1 VSQLEST
8 VFAPC
13 GLATGI
19 GSLPFIETPEALA
32 MIRTYLP
39 AIPHWPQLPR
49 RGSSENFVFQFLQ
62 PLVDMKLLDV
72 AEAGPYFNTAH
83 SSWPDRLTEFYSL
96 YFAAAEGDPEAL
108 RRYAPTMDSAP
119 GLYAFL
125 DDITRTGLDGINY
138 LKGQMSGPLTAGFQ
152 LKDERGRL
160 AYYQDQ
166 LRDLIVRTL
175 AMHARWQAT
184 TLSCLGR
191 PAIILVD
198 DSCISACG
206 SGYHVALPREMIIED
221 LNTIRTAV
229 IEENARLGVHSCNIA
244 DWSLLFESDV
254 EIVSLDAYRFGASLV
269 CYAAQMEEF
278 LQRGGV
284 MAWGI
289 VPTLEGLAEEDAGSL
304 MGRLL
309 SLWQELIQCGVD
321 GKRLL
326 TQSMITPACGMG
338 LLSPELADKL
348 YKLTAEVSAM
358 TGAMIQVSAA

>member
-1 VSQLEST
+1 MEST

-19 GSLPFIETPEALA
+19 GSLPFTETTAALA
-32 MIRTYLP
+32 MIREYLP

-49 RGSSENFVFQFLQ
+49 RGSVENFVFQFLQ
-62 PLVDMKLLDV
+62 PLVDMELLDV
-72 AEAGPYFNTAH
+72 PEAGPYFNTSH
-83 SSWPDRLTEFYSL
+83 PSWPDRLTEFYSMC
-96 YFAAAEGDPEAL
+96 FAAEEGDPEAL
-108 RRYAPTMDSAP
+108 RRCAPTMVSAP

-125 DDITRTGLDGINY
+125 DDITRTGLDGIRY
-138 LKGQMSGPLTAGFQ
+138 LKGQMCGPLTAGFQ

-175 AMHARWQAT
+175 ALHARWQAA
-184 TLSCLGR
+184 TLARLGR

-198 DSCISACG
+198 DSCVGACG
-206 SGYHVALPREMIIED
+206 SCYHVTLTREMVLED
-221 LNTIRTAV
+221 LKTIREAV
-229 IEENARLGVHSCNIA
+229 IPENARLGVHCCGTA
-244 DWSLLFESDV
+244 DWSLLFESDM
-254 EIVSLDAYRFGASLV
+254 EIISLDAYRFGDSLA

-289 VPTLEGLAEEDAGSL
+289 VPTLENVFGEDAGSL
-304 MGRLL
+304 MGRLR
-309 SLWQELIQCGVD
+309 SLWRELIQCGVD
-321 GKRLL
+321 GKKLL

-338 LLSPELADKL
+338 LLSPELADKI
-348 YKLTAEVSAM
+348 YELTAEVSAM
-358 TGAMIQVSAA
+358 TATMIQVTAE